1 MIVELCRFA
10 ADPTLQQVTSK
21 KGTKDESVLL
31 KVTVP
36 VTYRANGKY
45 HIINIEAWEK
55 QAEYIV
61 KTFKKGEWAHV
72 TGSLIRKEWQD
83 ANGYNRHDFYIAVQ
97 SVSTLPTSKPTTENG
112 FDSAVNSYFEHELD
126 EIPPILQD

>member
-1 MIVELCRFA
+1 MIIEICRFA

-36 VTYRANGKY
+36 VTFEANGKY
-45 HIINIEAWEK
+45 HIINIESWGK

-61 KTFKKGEWAHV
+61 QRFKKGEWAHV
-72 TGSLIRKEWQD
+72 TGSLIRNEWKD
-83 ANGYNRHDFYIAVQ
+83 ANGYNRHDFYI
-97 SVSTLPTSKPTTENG
+97 SVTSIRTLPTSKQSGDGLTN
-112 FDSAVNSYFEHELD
+112 AVTSYFEHELD
-126 EIPPILQD
+126 ELPPILQD

>member
-1 MIVELCRFA
+1 MITEICRFA
-10 ADPTLQQVTSK
+10 ADPTLQIVTSK
-21 KGTKDESVLL
+21 KGTKDESVFS

-45 HIINIEAWEK
+45 HIINIEAWGK
-55 QAEYIV
+55 QAEYIE
-61 KTFKKGEWAHV
+61 KNFKKGTWAYIV
-72 TGSLIRKEWQD
+72 GSLIRNEWKD
-83 ANGYNRHDFYIAVQ
+83 ATGYNRHDFYIAAS